1 MMLFRN
7 EDMSAYVKKVH
18 FKLHDRNKYHDIID
32 SFLDAEHYDTDLLSH
47 SIRSSFLMSGRHS
60 SNMLYRHYDIFISIS
75 SYSNPNRI
83 VTKPPY
89 EVISP

>member
-60 SNMLYRHYDIFISIS
+60 SNMLYIHYDILFL
-75 SYSNPNRI
+75 YLVTRI
-83 VTKPPY
+83 QT
-89 EVISP
+89 ELLQNHHTR